1 MLSELKVKN
10 FAIIDTIHI
19 VFRNGLNIV
28 SGETGA
34 GKSVLLKGLAL
45 LMGAKSQSDTVRNG
59 AEQAIIEGA
68 FDLSHR
74 PDIEKKLSEH
84 GFEADDNRLVVR
96 RVISP
101 QGKGRVYINGSLCAL
116 NSLRELV
123 APMIEL
129 TGEDIPLI
137 EMTSQHENRTLV
149 SKPYQMDA
157 LDHYAGSL
165 GLRREFADKLRQ
177 MRELENQLER
187 MTGEARER
195 AQRFDFLIY
204 QRDEIEN
211 VELTENEITQIE
223 NQVLRLRNSSQV
235 SQFIEMADQALYS
248 GEESSVERLEKIYT
262 KAQEMRQLDAEL
274 KQSLAPLHQAKV
286 LIEDV
291 IYDLRRVVDKLDTDP
306 SHLEEL
312 ETRLSRIRHLQKKYG
327 PQESDILNALTQ
339 IRAEI
344 HSLENSDEEIQQLG
358 QRRAQLKAE
367 LQQIAQNLTET
378 RKRFTADLAKK
389 IHQELSE
396 LNMKGVEF
404 GIEIEPLNEWTAG
417 GADQIEFM
425 IRSSRKDTFK
435 PIAKAA
441 SGGELSRILLAL
453 KQVVGHSDLPRTYLF
468 DEVDTGVSGETAE
481 RVGRKL
487 KSMAKHQQVICVT
500 HLPQVA
506 AFGDAHFS
514 IRKIPQGEGVTMQIR
529 ELNQK
534 SRVLE
539 IARLISGEKITR
551 SSREHAEQLLRH

>member
-195 AQRFDFLIY
+195 AQRLDFLIY

-378 RKRFTADLAKK
+378 RKRFAADLAKK